1 MKSQKDFFNS
11 VAESWD
17 QKCKHDMTKVES
29 ILDLAE
35 IEAGN
40 YILDVGTGTGILVPS
55 LAQRVTQSG
64 RIKAV
69 DVAEKMIE
77 VAREKNQYENVVFE
91 CKDALDGEET
101 EIGYDH
107 VICYS
112 MFPHFPDKARA
123 IKKLS
128 RKIKAGGRLVIG
140 HSQSR
145 AAINNLHKR
154 VDNAVK
160 EDNLPSMVTLEQL
173 FESAGLSVRQTVDDL
188 EMFVIIGERPQ
199 N

>member
-11 VAESWD
+11 VADSWD
-17 QKCKHDMTKVES
+17 CMCKHDMTKVES

-35 IEAGN
+35 IKPGSH
-40 YILDVGTGTGILVPS
+40 ILDVGTGTGILVPS
-55 LAQRVTQSG
+55 LAKRITQSG

-77 VAREKNQYENVVFE
+77 VARKKNSYEHVVFE
-91 CKDALDGEET
+91 CEDALDCEENQT
-101 EIGYDH
+101 SYDH

-112 MFPHFPDKARA
+112 MFPHFQDKEEA
-123 IKKLS
+123 IGKLA
-128 RKIKAGGRLVIG
+128 RKIKNGGKLVIC

-145 AAINNLHKR
+145 DAINKLHKR
-154 VDNAVK
+154 VDEAVK

-188 EMFVIIGERPQ
+188 EMFVIIGERQ
-199 N
+199 